1 MEENHFNKRI
11 YQFESFLSFPL
22 NTVGSET
29 SSKRKGC
36 KKMGIKIGKFPFKKY
51 FIDIQLVPPVS
62 SGIGGDVQTTIG
74 RLFGNERFG
83 NAVW

>member
-1 MEENHFNKRI
+1 MER
-11 YQFESFLSFPL
+11 
-22 NTVGSET
+22 
-29 SSKRKGC
+29 
-36 KKMGIKIGKFPFKKY
+36 KIGNFPFKKY